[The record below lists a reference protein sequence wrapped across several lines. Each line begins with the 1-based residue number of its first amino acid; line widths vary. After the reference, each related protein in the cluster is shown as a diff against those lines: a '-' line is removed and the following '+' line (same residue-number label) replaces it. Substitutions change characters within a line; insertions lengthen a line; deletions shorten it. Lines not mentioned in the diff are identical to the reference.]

1 MEIEKLNTNTVSDE
15 PGMKTGKNLFK
26 AKLLKH
32 DKWIEGFYVQIEETV
47 YCIAEDYESNPVP
60 IHHMICKTQMT
71 DWGLPN
77 RLGLYEIDPK
87 TLCQFTGI
95 KKSNKKVWENDIICH
110 KGVYAP
116 IRYGEY
122 QSCFDS
128 TSTAHIGFFVDWSG
142 SPRPM
147 NRKDLG
153 YWIKSSK
160 VEIAGN
166 IFDDSELL
174 MKE

>member
-1 MEIEKLNTNTVSDE
+1 MEIEKLNTNTVSDG
-15 PGMKTGKNLFK
+15 PGMKTVKNLFK

-77 RLGLYEIDPK
+77 RLELHEIDPK

-95 KKSNKKVWENDIICH
+95 KNQIEKCGKTILSVIKEFMHRYVMENIRAALTAPPQRTLAFLLT
-110 KGVYAP
+110 GVVP
-116 IRYGEY
+116 HGR
-122 QSCFDS
+122 
-128 TSTAHIGFFVDWSG
+128 
-142 SPRPM
+142 
-147 NRKDLG
+147 
-153 YWIKSSK
+153 
-160 VEIAGN
+160 
-166 IFDDSELL
+166 
-174 MKE
+174 